1 MLFYIQTN
9 QFVLA
14 KKLVPIIESGLKKF
28 GNKLPKGRILTIY
41 YNIAVLFL
49 VIEEFDE
56 CLTWINNIIFG
67 EWENIR
73 QDIQD
78 SAKMLQIILHYELGN
93 VDLLDSLMRSTRRHL
108 KESERLYEMETLLL
122 QLVKKLIRTP
132 GKKERNQALEQV
144 KQKISVLS
152 NINGQVITG
161 TEEILL
167 WIESRLN
174 GRSIADSMGK

>member
-1 MLFYIQTN
+1 
-9 QFVLA
+9 
-14 KKLVPIIESGLKKF
+14 
-28 GNKLPKGRILTIY
+28 
-41 YNIAVLFL
+41 
-49 VIEEFDE
+49 
-56 CLTWINNIIFG
+56 
-67 EWENIR
+67 
-73 QDIQD
+73 
-78 SAKMLQIILHYELGN
+78 MLQIILHYELGN

-108 KESERLYEMETLLL
+108 KENERLYEMETLLL

-161 TEEILL
+161 TEELLL